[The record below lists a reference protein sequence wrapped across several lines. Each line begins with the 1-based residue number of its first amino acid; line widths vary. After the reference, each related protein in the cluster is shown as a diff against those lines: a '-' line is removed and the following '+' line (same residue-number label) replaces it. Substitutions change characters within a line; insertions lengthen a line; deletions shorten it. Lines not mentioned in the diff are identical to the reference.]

1 MILSVIIV
9 NYNVKNHL
17 KQCLFSVQKA
27 SENIDTEVFVV
38 DNHSI
43 DGSVEMIKEFFP
55 GVKLIAN
62 KDNLGFAKACNQ
74 ALKLSKAKYA
84 LLLNPDTVV
93 AENSFRL
100 CIDFMDKHPD
110 AGALG
115 VRMIDGRAKFLPESK
130 RSLPTPWISFY
141 KIFGLSALFPKSK
154 KFGKYQLKYL
164 DEYEVAE
171 VEVLS
176 GAYMFLR
183 RETLQKTG
191 FLDETFFMYGED
203 IDLSYRI
210 IKAGYKNYYF
220 PKTTIIHYKGES
232 TKKGSLNYIRIFY
245 QAMSIYAKKHFSGKK
260 LRLYIFFIQFA
271 IYFRAG
277 ISMLKRIIQQILLPV
292 LDFSLIYLIL
302 RYITPWWAVFKY
314 GNPNYFP
321 DIFLTIFIPGYI
333 FIYLLFALIKGAY
346 RKIVFFKDITLAGL
360 YGGIA
365 VLIIYSLLP
374 EHYRFSRFLVS
385 LGSIISFVVLIINRL
400 FTSSLNLNKLYFKAL
415 KPLKSAVLTNSKF
428 LNPKLWKLLE
438 QDFNVIGYF
447 SQSESVSSEKY
458 LGNLD
463 DLSELIDFYG
473 VERLIFVLD
482 EISVKE
488 IIDKMSKIGKKN
500 IEFIILLS
508 GKDEQDDYYIINVEE
523 QNNNYSKLISKKQ
536 NKFRKKLF
544 IIFNSLNKTK

>member
-1 MILSVIIV
+1 
-9 NYNVKNHL
+9 
-17 KQCLFSVQKA
+17 
-27 SENIDTEVFVV
+27 
-38 DNHSI
+38 
-43 DGSVEMIKEFFP
+43 
-55 GVKLIAN
+55 
-62 KDNLGFAKACNQ
+62 
-74 ALKLSKAKYA
+74 
-84 LLLNPDTVV
+84 
-93 AENSFRL
+93 
-100 CIDFMDKHPD
+100 MDQHPD

-115 VRMIDGRAKFLPESK
+115 VRMIDGKAKFLPESK

-183 RETLQKTG
+183 TETLQKTG
-191 FLDETFFMYGED
+191 LLDETFFMYGED

-260 LRLYIFFIQFA
+260 LRRYIFFIQFA

-277 ISMLKRIIQQILLPV
+277 ISILKRIIQQILLPV
-292 LDFSLIYLIL
+292 LDFSLIYLIY
-302 RYITPWWAVFKY
+302 REITSWWAVFKY
-314 GNPNYFP
+314 GNTNYFP
-321 DIFLTIFIPGYI
+321 DIFLNFFIPGYI
-333 FIYLLFALIKGAY
+333 LIWLIFALIQGAY
-346 RKIVFFKDITLAGL
+346 RNNIFIKNIVFAVI
-360 YGGIA
+360 YGSIA
-365 VLIIYSLLP
+365 ILIIYSLLP

-385 LGSIISFVVLIINRL
+385 SGSIISFIALIINRL
-400 FTSSLNLNKLYFKAL
+400 FTDSINLNKLYFKAI

-447 SQSESVSSEKY
+447 SQSESAKSDKF

-473 VERLIFVLD
+473 IERLIFVLD

-508 GKDEQDDYYIINVEE
+508 GKDKQDDYYIINVEE
-523 QNNNYSKLISKKQ
+523 QNNAYPKLINKKQ